1 MIKNLVLSGGA
12 FNAFAFLGCI
22 QLLEERKL
30 VKKLDTIIGSSAG
43 AILGFCLA
51 LGYKAAEIYD
61 IILQESHSSTPNHEA
76 AQDIISLEAILSIGN
91 NYGIDDGS
99 RIEMIARK
107 ILFRKLQV
115 EDTTFL
121 EFAKKSGTN
130 LIITGTNI
138 TKQKTEY
145 FSVETT
151 PAMSVITAIRI
162 TTSVPIVFHPVRFQ
176 DSLYIDGGIFNN
188 FPMEQIANRDK
199 FHEMNTLGLMIDMN
213 LPEIKTFWDYLNSI
227 IHGVLGRQY
236 VANEKLLKLP
246 NVCQINLDIDRSIT
260 WNLLQLKV
268 DKSQLD
274 MYVIVGKETLDAF
287 LKKSPFTK
295 H

>member
-12 FNAFAFLGCI
+12 FNAFSFLGCI

-30 VKKLDTIIGSSAG
+30 IKKLDTIIGSSAG

-61 IILQESHSSTPNHEA
+61 IILQESHTPSDVT
-76 AQDIISLEAILSIGN
+76 QDIISLEAILSISN

-107 ILFRKLQV
+107 ILFRKLHV

-121 EFAKKSGTN
+121 EFVKKSGTN

-138 TKQKTEY
+138 TQQKTDY

-151 PAMSVITAIRI
+151 PTMSVITAIRI
-162 TTSVPIVFHPVRFQ
+162 TTSVPIVFQPVRYQ
-176 DSLYIDGGIFNN
+176 DCLYIDGGIFNN
-188 FPMEQIANRDK
+188 FPMEQIANMDS

-227 IHGVLGRQY
+227 IYGVLGRQY
-236 VANEKLLKLP
+236 IANEKLIKLP
-246 NVCQINLDIDRSIT
+246 NVCQIKLDEDRSIT
-260 WNLLQLKV
+260 WNLLQLKI

-274 MYVIVGKETLDAF
+274 LYIIVGKETLATF
-287 LKKSPFTK
+287 LKKSPFNK
-295 H
+295 LRV